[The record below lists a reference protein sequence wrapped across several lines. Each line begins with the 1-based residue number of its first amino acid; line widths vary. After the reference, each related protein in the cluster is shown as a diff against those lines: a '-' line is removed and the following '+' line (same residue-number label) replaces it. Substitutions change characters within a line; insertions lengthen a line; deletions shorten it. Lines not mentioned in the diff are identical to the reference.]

1 MSFWELVVIGVVAL
15 IVLGPEKLPGAIRSV
30 TGFIAGVRQFG
41 QQMKAELADEIRVH
55 ELHQKLKDAEEKGL
69 LGLSSEEI
77 AALAELKQAADSVNN
92 PYAAITAS
100 HQQAPEQH
108 VAVQLAAPQTVAT
121 TNAPAAVPPAS
132 AVPSHESHEQNKH
145 V

>member
-41 QQMKAELADEIRVH
+41 QQMKAELVDEIRVH

-69 LGLSSEEI
+69 LGLSTEEI
-77 AALAELKQAADSVNN
+77 AALAELKKAADSVNN

-100 HQQAPEQH
+100 HQEAPQQP
-108 VAVQLAAPQTVAT
+108 VAAPLVAPQTVAAT
-121 TNAPAAVPPAS
+121 PEPAAVPPVL

>member
-15 IVLGPEKLPGAIRSV
+15 IVLGPEKLPGAIRTV
-30 TGFIAGVRQFG
+30 TGFIAGIRQFG

-69 LGLSSEEI
+69 LGLSVEEI
-77 AALAELKQAADSVNN
+77 AALAELKKAADSVNN

-100 HQQAPEQH
+100 QQDTPSE
-108 VAVQLAAPQTVAT
+108 VAT
-121 TNAPAAVPPAS
+121 TPLSAPVLADQTTTAPV
-132 AVPSHESHEQNKH
+132 VPSHESHEQNKH

>member
-15 IVLGPEKLPGAIRSV
+15 LVLGPEKLPGAIRSV

-41 QQMKAELADEIRVH
+41 NQMKAELADEIRVH

-69 LGLSSEEI
+69 LGLTSDEI
-77 AALAELKQAADSVNN
+77 AALAELKKAADAVNN
-92 PYAAITAS
+92 PYATV
-100 HQQAPEQH
+100 QPTEPETP
-108 VAVQLAAPQTVAT
+108 AAPQAL
-121 TNAPAAVPPAS
+121 PAAVQTSSTIASTASPAVS
-132 AVPSHESHEQNKH
+132 TESHEQNKH